1 MFEILFMNKNNGT
14 NKRKEN
20 TDSPS
25 SLVTGIGRI
34 LGRSRFVVLIAVA
47 AVMLIALSLFLLGTM
62 EAISAILSAWRKAI
76 AGNLHAA
83 DLTAE
88 FLEIVTVMMKAVV
101 FYLIGV
107 GLFSLFITPLNVTVA
122 LGVETLSDL
131 EEKVI
136 NVIVVILSVTFL
148 QHFILW
154 VNPRDTLY
162 YGASLAM
169 VVVSLMLFQHFRHRV
184 IEDKKSESP
193 NIQAKA
199 QKELFEDNVEEHHVS
214 EEEVKQKIR
223 KHPDGDEKT
232 TPENV

>member
-1 MFEILFMNKNNGT
+1 MSNSDNHNKTGEST
-14 NKRKEN
+14 G
-20 TDSPS
+20 SPS
-25 SLVTGIGRI
+25 KLVTEIGRV

-47 AVMLIALSLFLLGTM
+47 AVMLVALSLFLLGTA
-62 EAISAILSAWRKAI
+62 EAISAVWSAWQKMFS
-76 AGNLHAA
+76 GTLHAA

-148 QHFILW
+148 QHFIQW
-154 VNPRDTLY
+154 VKPLETLY

-184 IEDKKSESP
+184 KVEKKSENP

-199 QKELFEDNVEEHHVS
+199 QKEMFEENEEEHHVTQD
-214 EEEVKQKIR
+214 EVKDRQ
-223 KHPDGDEKT
+223 
-232 TPENV
+232 